1 MKVKAKLDVASIKNW
16 IFEHGEKVAF
26 GFMVVVF
33 LLFVVSGFRRESMD
47 AAKQPDKLQELAG
60 KATSHVQNS
69 VWDEKNAGVQV
80 VNFEERAKL
89 DKVSLDGFPLA
100 SVLNPPV
107 IDPKGKREDPKILN
121 PEDIRLAAGVGPFA
135 LKGAEDAANNAR
147 PGAAPAIGGGA
158 KVARGGVRP
167 VAGSLLKS
175 QAWAMITA
183 LVPVD
188 KQNQEFDRVFSNAIG
203 QSPERDTPHYA
214 GVIVER
220 AEITNGKADDLK
232 WEPLAPSDPF
242 EAQWQE
248 VVEDPVPQKLR
259 DPILTRPLGP
269 LVGSSWGSVIVHP
282 KLIVAEAPD
291 PKVAMRPAG
300 AAPPAS
306 APAHPPAADAPGRAR
321 DAVEYKLLRVFD
333 YTVQPMHRYR
343 YRVKLQLQNPNYK
356 LAASVL
362 KRPDNPSNAQ
372 EVRAAD
378 EWTISPGTLMI
389 PSGYDV
395 LAAGV
400 EAKAAEPTANLLLTG
415 YENGIPAATT
425 AKLYRGSL
433 ANKKESK
440 VKATDPTNQ
449 HVISI
454 DEVDF
459 KTSMV
464 VVDIYGGRNI
474 SLPKRR
480 ESPIAAPG
488 EVLLLDAN
496 GNLVVHNDLEDHQA
510 VEQRKPP
517 EAEVTRAE
525 LDKSSEPKGKRTPRV
540 SKIK

>member
-60 KATSHVQNS
+60 KVTSHVQNS

-107 IDPKGKREDPKILN
+107 IDPKGKREDPKILD

-135 LKGAEDAANNAR
+135 LKGAEDAAINAR
-147 PGAAPAIGGGA
+147 PGAAPAIGGGV
-158 KVARGGVRP
+158 KVAKGGVRP

-175 QAWAMITA
+175 QPWAMITA

-188 KQNQEFDRVFSNAIG
+188 KQKQEFDRVFSNAIG
-203 QSPERDTPHYA
+203 QSPDRDTPHYA

-259 DPILTRPLGP
+259 DPKLTRPLGP

-282 KLIVAEAPD
+282 KLIIAEAPD
-291 PKVAMRPAG
+291 PKKAVAPAG
-300 AAPPAS
+300 AAANQPAA
-306 APAHPPAADAPGRAR
+306 APAGRAR
-321 DAVEYKLLRVFD
+321 DDVEYKLLRVFD
-333 YTVQPMHRYR
+333 YTVQAMHRYR
-343 YRVKLQLQNPNYK
+343 YRVKLQLKNPNYQ
-356 LAASVL
+356 LAASML
-362 KRPDNPSNAQ
+362 KRPDNPLNTQ

-378 EWTISPGTLMI
+378 EWAVSPGVVMI

-400 EAKAAEPTANLLLTG
+400 EAKSAEPTANLLLTG

-517 EAEVTRAE
+517 EEEVTRAE
-525 LDKSSEPKGKRTPRV
+525 LDKSEPKGKRTPRV
-540 SKIK
+540 SKIAK